1 MQAHTGFVGP
11 IGSRGGV
18 AQKDVIHSP
27 DDEDGDE
34 SAKLPLHQW
43 YGYGLAAD
51 ESYQLINHHA
61 EAVEIAQVGEVEEEA
76 GTEYPRGDAAVDGH
90 EDV

>member
-1 MQAHTGFVGP
+1 MQAHTGLVGP

-18 AQKDVIHSP
+18 AQEQIVHRP

-61 EAVEIAQVGEVEEEA
+61 EAVEIAQVGEVEEKT
-76 GTEYPRGDAAVDGH
+76 GAVNP
-90 EDV
+90 

>member
-1 MQAHTGFVGP
+1 MQTHTGLVGP

-18 AQKDVIHSP
+18 TQKDVIHSS

-43 YGYGLAAD
+43 YGYGLATD
-51 ESYQLINHHA
+51 EPYQLINHHA
-61 EAVEIAQVGEVEEEA
+61 KAVEIAQVGEVEEEA
-76 GTEYPRGDAAVDGH
+76 GAVNP
-90 EDV
+90 

>member
-18 AQKDVIHSP
+18 TQKDVIHRP

-43 YGYGLAAD
+43 YGYGLATD

-61 EAVEIAQVGEVEEEA
+61 KAVEIAQVGEVEEKT
-76 GTEYPRGDAAVDGH
+76 GAVNP
-90 EDV
+90 